1 VVVLRAAASAVVAAA
16 ASKAFYIDNAVLSL
30 PLSDRSGPAFSQ
42 RRPPHTVISNEAGRF
57 FFFRVRSC
65 ERVGLRRE
73 KSPFFFPSFSSG
85 WISQPGPPGDPHS
98 FHSFSQFQ
106 IPAVTSIGNGNP
118 S

>member
-1 VVVLRAAASAVVAAA
+1 VVAAA

-73 KSPFFFPSFSSG
+73 KSLFSFLFFSFLFFSFLLFSSLFFRLDR
-85 WISQPGPPGDPHS
+85 SPGNANLP
-98 FHSFSQFQ
+98 
-106 IPAVTSIGNGNP
+106 IGVGFP
-118 S
+118 